1 MASDE
6 VKVTYV
12 TELVASGFMNGIIN
26 MAFSTYQFIPEYVSP
41 ATDDDEGRFEVAPAP
56 VLAANLRFDLRL
68 AIILRDRLD
77 QIIEENTK
85 PARVSN

>member
-1 MASDE
+1 MAKDVE
-6 VKVTYV
+6 VVYV

-26 MAFSTYQFIPEYVSP
+26 MAFSTYQFIPEYVHP
-41 ATDDDEGRFEVAPAP
+41 ENEDPHFEVAPAP
-56 VLAANLRFDLRL
+56 VLSANLRFDLRL

-85 PARVSN
+85 PRVSN